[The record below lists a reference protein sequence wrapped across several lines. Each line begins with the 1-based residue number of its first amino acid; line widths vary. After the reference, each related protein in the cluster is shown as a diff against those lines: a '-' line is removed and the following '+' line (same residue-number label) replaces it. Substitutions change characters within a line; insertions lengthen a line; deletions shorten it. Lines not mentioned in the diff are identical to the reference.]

1 MTPAQEALKA
11 KHGTPEEFEVALY
24 NAFAQLFITWD
35 ELVEAA
41 SKYRQEWHEA
51 GRNAIAEQSTT

>member
-11 KHGTPEEFEVALY
+11 KHGTPEEFEAALHD
-24 NAFAQLFITWD
+24 AFAQLFITWD
-35 ELVEAA
+35 ELTEAA

-51 GRNAIAEQSTT
+51 GRNAIAEQGAT